1 MKYHSAPQVIDRDGQ
16 PKHRDEGSSLILA
29 LVVIII
35 GAFFVLPTMT
45 YIMTVNQASRLR
57 IEGAN
62 SSEVVRGGLRSV
74 LYDPAGLYA
83 ACANSG
89 ASDASAIN
97 LAVPPGLAITTKCT
111 TTANASQWVPSDLR
125 WALTTTMTGSQAAIP
140 PPYVAPPARPDLDG
154 TISELWCTSAVTD
167 SLPCGRT
174 YPGNG
179 DTNTTAWLADA
190 TDTSQ
195 GSKIF
200 LPYIPSVIDAA
211 GYAGGY
217 NVDVGGGNFCKVYFP
232 GRYTDDVVITG
243 TTPVYFVS
251 GVYYFE
257 KALRFSGDAKVVVG
271 AGATDGCVDSDAVAV
286 ADAGYAD
293 ATSNGVGA
301 TFVFGAQG
309 RMIIDTATPS
319 STGTGVNIVF
329 NRRLVDPTDPDVIMN
344 NVAIMSVNGVVAGS
358 VTNDLDVPNV
368 IHVPASK
375 VYASPPVEPIN
386 QDFNASTLIPTT
398 VPTTA
403 TPCAPPPT
411 APAAT
416 CPIIDVNLTAA
427 YPVTV
432 NIPGYVSVP
441 QGAVSIN
448 TANGMTTNKK
458 VAFGGGILTGTIG
471 VSADRPASL
480 QIGLLN
486 SVVQKTFKIVS
497 QTTNSSPRVT
507 ATALIQV
514 NQTGGYAIN
523 SWVTS
528 FG

>member
-1 MKYHSAPQVIDRDGQ
+1 MRTKRIRSNRGTRAAH
-16 PKHRDEGSSLILA
+16 KDEGSTLILA
-29 LVVIII
+29 LVVIIV

-45 YIMTVNQASRLR
+45 YLMTVNQASRLR

-74 LYDPAGLYA
+74 LYDPAGLYS

-89 ASDASAIN
+89 ATDASAIN
-97 LAVPPGLAITTKCT
+97 LAVPPGLNITTKCT
-111 TTANASQWVPSDLR
+111 TTNNASQWVPTDLR
-125 WALTTTMTGSQAAIP
+125 WALTTTLVGASAAIP
-140 PPYVAPPARPDLDG
+140 PPYVAPPSRPDLDG
-154 TISELWCTSAVTD
+154 TISQLWCTSAITE

-174 YPGNG
+174 YPNNAAPNST
-179 DTNTTAWLADA
+179 DWLVDA
-190 TDTSQ
+190 TDSSI

-200 LPYIPSVIDAA
+200 LPYVPSVIDTP

-217 NVDVGGGNFCKVYFP
+217 NVDVGGGNTCKVYFP
-232 GRYTDDVVITG
+232 GRYVDDVVITG

-257 KALRFSGDAKVVVG
+257 KTVRFSGSAKVVIG
-271 AGATDGCVDSDAVAV
+271 AGATDGCIDSDAVAV

-301 TFVFGAQG
+301 TFVFGALG
-309 RMIIDTATPS
+309 RLMIDTATPTS
-319 STGTGVNIVF
+319 PGKSIDITF
-329 NRRLVDPTDPDVIMN
+329 NRRLVDPTDPDQIMN
-344 NVAIMSVNGVVAGS
+344 NVAIMSVNGVAAGA
-358 VTNDLDVPNV
+358 VTNDLDVPSLL
-368 IHVPASK
+368 HVPASK
-375 VYASPPVEPIN
+375 VYASPPVEPLN
-386 QDFNASTLIPTT
+386 QHFTASTLVPLT
-398 VPTTA
+398 VPTSA
-403 TPCAPPPT
+403 FPCAPPPA
-411 APAAT
+411 APAAG
-416 CPIIDVNLTAA
+416 CPIIDINLTTTAT
-427 YPVTV
+427 VKV
-432 NIPGYVSVP
+432 NIPGYIAVP
-441 QGAVSIN
+441 QGGVSLN
-448 TANGMTTNKK
+448 TASGMTANKK
-458 VAFGGGILTGTIG
+458 ITLGGGVLTGTIG
-471 VSADRPASL
+471 VSADRPDAL

-497 QTTNSSPRVT
+497 QTVSAQPRVT

>member
-1 MKYHSAPQVIDRDGQ
+1 MKNRMVKSRN
-16 PKHRDEGSSLILA
+16 RDEGSTLILA
-29 LVVIII
+29 LVVVIV
-35 GAFFVLPTMT
+35 GALFVLPTMT
-45 YIMTVNQASRLR
+45 YLMTVNAASRLR

-74 LYDPAGLYA
+74 LYDPSALYS
-83 ACANSG
+83 ACSNSG
-89 ASDASAIN
+89 ASDASAVA
-97 LAVPPGLAITTKCT
+97 LAVPPGLAISTKCT
-111 TTANASQWVPSDLR
+111 TVGVASQWVPSDLR
-125 WALTTTMTGSQAAIP
+125 WALTTTLTGSQAAIP

-154 TISELWCTSAVTD
+154 TISEQWCTSAVAE
-167 SLPCGRT
+167 SVPCGRT
-174 YPGNG
+174 YPGSG
-179 DTNTTAWLADA
+179 STNTTAWMADA

-200 LPYIPSVIDAA
+200 LPFIPTVIDAA
-211 GYAGGY
+211 GFAGGY
-217 NVDVGGGNFCKVYFP
+217 NVDVGGGQTCKVYFP

-243 TTPVYFVS
+243 ATPVYFVS

-257 KALRFSGDAKVVVG
+257 KTLRFSGSANVVVG
-271 AGATDGCVDSDAVAV
+271 AGATDGCIDGDAIAV

-293 ATSNGVGA
+293 ATSNGVGG
-301 TFVFGAQG
+301 TFVFGAKG
-309 RMIIDTATPS
+309 RMIIDTATA
-319 STGTGVNIVF
+319 GTGVNITF
-329 NRRLVDPTDPDVIMN
+329 NRRLVDPSDLDVKMN
-344 NVAIMSVNGVVAGS
+344 NVAIMSVNGVTDTVLG

-375 VYASPPVEPIN
+375 VHAEPPVDPYN
-386 QDFNASTLIPTT
+386 QDFMASTLIPAT
-398 VPTTA
+398 VPTGA
-403 TPCAPPPT
+403 FPCAPPP
-411 APAAT
+411 AAVAT
-416 CPIIDVNLTAA
+416 SCPILDINLTTAM
-427 YPVTV
+427 PVHV

-441 QGAVSIN
+441 QGAVSVN
-448 TANGMTTNKK
+448 TAPGMGAAKRIT
-458 VAFGGGILTGTIG
+458 VGGGIFTGTIG
-471 VSADRPASL
+471 VSADKPAYL